1 MALNN
6 AETVCARGHADEIK
20 ASNKD
25 DKILSEETLHDMNV
39 VIVAAI
45 NFADSVV
52 WRLEEFLAFEI
63 KIAAKI
69 MPEEVSD
76 NEEGL
81 ENTGDN
87 EKKVEFDLDRWIGI
101 GLFEWEM
108 NVDSVAEGIGLN
120 EN

>member
-1 MALNN
+1 
-6 AETVCARGHADEIK
+6 
-20 ASNKD
+20 
-25 DKILSEETLHDMNV
+25 
-39 VIVAAI
+39 
-45 NFADSVV
+45 
-52 WRLEEFLAFEI
+52 
-63 KIAAKI
+63 

-87 EKKVEFDLDRWIGI
+87 EKKVEFDLDQQIGI

>member
-1 MALNN
+1 
-6 AETVCARGHADEIK
+6 
-20 ASNKD
+20 
-25 DKILSEETLHDMNV
+25 
-39 VIVAAI
+39 
-45 NFADSVV
+45 
-52 WRLEEFLAFEI
+52 LAFDI

-69 MPEEVSD
+69 MPEEVPD

-87 EKKVEFDLDRWIGI
+87 EKKVEFDLDWWIGI

-120 EN
+120 ENEEQLPELVSGVRLLFLYFLIVFLERMAEK